1 MDSTHILVV
10 LRASGGAAV
19 RMAGDLAAQV
29 NGVDSWI
36 SFEDWRQQQVM
47 EVQRVRDR
55 KNCKN
60 GHLDEA
66 ASTTASASSLTNN
79 GAAGTGG
86 SSGSSCSPSSAEA
99 NGSASR
105 TASATSANPSP

>member
-1 MDSTHILVV
+1 MFDLTRVTLLVAELDSADGNDAPRLISVAGSVYKWMDSTHILVV

-19 RMAGDLAAQV
+19 RKAGDLAAQV

-66 ASTTASASSLTNN
+66 AST
-79 GAAGTGG
+79 
-86 SSGSSCSPSSAEA
+86 
-99 NGSASR
+99 
-105 TASATSANPSP
+105 